1 MCLHMNVIRYFFF
14 LFWLF
19 TLFQPMALAHHPSAS
34 SNSGSRTLYYQGN
47 QAQPGSRAYL
57 SFDFQH
63 EDNSIG
69 QLFTFSLGGEWALSK
84 KISLL
89 GQMPLNYLAHNSL
102 SNEWGLGDIS
112 LGGKVSFLASKAIL
126 FSTLQIFLPTG
137 DQDKGFSRN
146 GIGNQFD
153 LFGGLTLRDWVL
165 YLNPGIN
172 FGWSSPRDPVFSA
185 ALGLESPPILDKRI
199 NFGLS
204 LNSHTYLDS
213 DTFTAGSSKV
223 SLNPQF
229 NWTFDKKRKWTLTQ
243 SIHISIVDQL
253 SLKPGLTLNNTS
265 LSLLN
270 DTLWG
275 LTTTLN
281 YNFN

>member
-1 MCLHMNVIRYFFF
+1 MNVIHLFFSLLCF
-14 LFWLF
+14 L
-19 TLFQPMALAHHPSAS
+19 TLFSPLALAHHPVASA
-34 SNSGSRTLYYQGN
+34 NSGSRTLYYQGN
-47 QAQPGSRAYL
+47 QAQPSSRAYF

-63 EDNSIG
+63 EDNAIG
-69 QLFTFSLGGEWALSK
+69 QLLTFNLGGEWALSK

-89 GQMPLNYLAHNSL
+89 GLIPLNYLAHNARN
-102 SNEWGLGDIS
+102 NEWGLGDIS
-112 LGGKVSFLASKAIL
+112 FGGKVSFLADKTIL
-126 FSTLQIFLPTG
+126 FSSLQIFLPTG
-137 DQDKGFSRN
+137 DQGKGFGRK

-153 LFGGLTLRDWVL
+153 LFGGITLHDWVL

-185 ALGLESPPILDKRI
+185 VLGLESPHILDEKI

-204 LNSHTYLDS
+204 LSSNTYLDS
-213 DTFTAGSSKV
+213 ATFTAGSSKV
-223 SLNPQF
+223 SLNPQI
-229 NWTFDKKRKWTLTQ
+229 NWSFDKKRKWTLTQ
-243 SIHISIVDQL
+243 SLHVSIIDQL
-253 SLKPGLTLNNTS
+253 SLKPAVTLNNTS